1 MEKFDL
7 EKFPTSESAQRM
19 LSYVSD
25 GFYDTSYI
33 GKWLFQVMGTEY
45 DEARRVIEELPKQLF
60 PETATWGLM
69 YHEIKWGLPVRENLS
84 DEERRRLIYEKRDYK
99 APMTPYRM
107 EQYLANVTGFDVHV
121 TDIHDSWN
129 GYLPE
134 HPNQFRVFFV
144 GEGMLNAK
152 AALSAIRRIKQSHT
166 TFEASEYIGFTFGVD
181 IFYNAQLRMVSTFY
195 PRYNTPPFLLDG
207 RAQLDGTYYLNGYL
221 SGETLDFYPVVLRVI
236 MGADWRTE
244 RAGTAV
250 TSLLFRPEIPIEIKN
265 DIALGIWG
273 AAYAKTQTISRFFL
287 QSSASAGTRTSSQ
300 LTMQGAVEERVDE
313 EASVQIIGETEV
325 EIVQESALQVEGF
338 IDCEV
343 KTDGI
348 LTVEKDLWL
357 LDGSVMLDGSRI
369 LDAEIYT
376 EEI

>member
-33 GKWLFQVMGTEY
+33 GKWLFQVMGAEY

-69 YHEIKWGLPVRENLS
+69 YHEIKWGLPVRAGLS

-144 GEGMLNAK
+144 GEGMLDAK

-181 IFYNAQLRMVSTFY
+181 IFYNAQLRVVSAFY

-207 RAQLDGTYYLNGYL
+207 RARLDGTYYLNGYL
-221 SGETLDFYPVVLRVI
+221 SGESIDFYPVVLRMVA
-236 MGADWRTE
+236 GADWRTE
-244 RAGTAV
+244 RTGTAGAQ
-250 TSLLFRPEIPIEIKN
+250 LLFHPEIQLDVEN
-265 DIALGIWG
+265 DTALRIWG
-273 AAYAKTQTISRFFL
+273 AVCAKTQTISQLFFYG
-287 QSSASAGTRTSSQ
+287 SIEAGIQTNNQ
-300 LTMQGAVEERVDE
+300 LTMQGTAKESVDT
-313 EASVQIIGETEV
+313 EASAQIIAETGI
-325 EIVQESALQVEGF
+325 EITQESALQVKGF

-369 LDAEIYT
+369 LDAEIYE

>member
-121 TDIHDSWN
+121 TDIHRH
-129 GYLPE
+129 LI
-134 HPNQFRVFFV
+134 
-144 GEGMLNAK
+144 
-152 AALSAIRRIKQSHT
+152 AIYRH
-166 TFEASEYIGFTFGVD
+166 
-181 IFYNAQLRMVSTFY
+181 
-195 PRYNTPPFLLDG
+195 
-207 RAQLDGTYYLNGYL
+207 
-221 SGETLDFYPVVLRVI
+221 
-236 MGADWRTE
+236 
-244 RAGTAV
+244 
-250 TSLLFRPEIPIEIKN
+250 
-265 DIALGIWG
+265 
-273 AAYAKTQTISRFFL
+273 
-287 QSSASAGTRTSSQ
+287 
-300 LTMQGAVEERVDE
+300 
-313 EASVQIIGETEV
+313 
-325 EIVQESALQVEGF
+325 
-338 IDCEV
+338 
-343 KTDGI
+343 
-348 LTVEKDLWL
+348 
-357 LDGSVMLDGSRI
+357 
-369 LDAEIYT
+369 
-376 EEI
+376 